1 MMRPGILTTLE
12 TRTPLTRQGMWFVT
26 VISLIVAFLVG
37 WIVWYEKNEIIRNDR
52 HRAELFARLLDDHA
66 VRTLDVAAL
75 ALADLSEI
83 VRTSPEAAGSRL
95 RAPALQTVG
104 SLTAIRSLA
113 LIDSSGLIVMSSR
126 EGEQDQRINL
136 GMFGVL
142 PINDA
147 PVLSRLIPVRYLEH
161 LSSVRQSLAESL
173 KIFSLP
179 LIRRVQTNDAQTLY
193 LVAMLNPD
201 FFANFQAVA
210 LGESDF
216 SAVLTSYTGDVIAS
230 YPQVLPLGTTLA
242 GHLEIID
249 QLKPR
254 AQGTY
259 IGTGAGE
266 GEQIVSVRTSRAW
279 PLVTLVERPMSA
291 AWNDWFRLLTWFVL
305 VAALALIVIIVM
317 ARIAWRSSREAA
329 RIKAEFIANIS
340 HELRTP
346 LQSILGFSELGSMRT
361 QEQPR
366 VSGMFN
372 DIHTSGQRMLTL
384 VNDLLDIS
392 KIDSAFSEADFTRV
406 DARQLVEEVEK
417 ELAPLLSARSVK
429 LFKRMPDAPVMLL
442 ADTGRIHQVLRN
454 VVANALK
461 FSQAGQKII
470 VGLETLRSD
479 NLRFFVQDE
488 GCGIPQNELE
498 HIFEPFVQSSLTKD
512 GSGGTGLGLAICR
525 RIVQAHGGK
534 IHVENIPAG
543 GAIFYIELPLR
554 SIVESEQM
562 QTQV

>member
-83 VRTSPEAAGSRL
+83 VRASTEASGSRL

-104 SLTAIRSLA
+104 SLTSIRSLA

-136 GMFGVL
+136 EMFGVL
-142 PINDA
+142 PVNDA
-147 PVLSRLIPVRYLEH
+147 PVLSRLIPVRYLEY
-161 LSSVRQSLAESL
+161 LSSGRQPSAESL
-173 KIFSLP
+173 KIFALP
-179 LIRRVQTNDAQTLY
+179 LIRRVLTHDARTLY

-279 PLVTLVERPMSA
+279 PLVSLVERPMSA
-291 AWNDWFRLLTWFVL
+291 VWNDWFRLLSWFVL
-305 VAALALIVIIVM
+305 VGALAFTVIIVM

-329 RIKAEFIANIS
+329 RTKEEFIANIS

-346 LQSILGFSELGSMRT
+346 LQSILGFSELGLMRT
-361 QEQPR
+361 QEQPK
-366 VSGMFN
+366 VSEMFN

-406 DARQLVEEVEK
+406 DARQLVDEVEK

-429 LFKRMPDAPVMLL
+429 LFKCMPDAPVMML
-442 ADTGRIHQVLRN
+442 ADAIRIHQVLRN

-470 VGLETLRSD
+470 VGLEMLSSD
-479 NLRFFVQDE
+479 SLRFYVQDE
-488 GCGIPQNELE
+488 GCGIPQKELE

-525 RIVQAHGGK
+525 RIVHAHGGK
-534 IHVENIPAG
+534 IHAENIPAG

-554 SIVESEQM
+554 SIAKTEHLQA
-562 QTQV
+562 QV